1 MCFKF
6 NTKNQFL
13 NFFRAQT
20 TILNNEQEIEKFKTL
35 YEELT
40 TELAESRK
48 KEDEM
53 LQFTKSVTEKNV
65 ALQSKFSSLEAMV
78 RNFSYL
84 YIFQIGYLILYFIN
98 IVVLIELILHC

>member
-78 RNFSYL
+78 RNFFLSL
-84 YIFQIGYLILYFIN
+84 HFADWIFD
-98 IVVLIELILHC
+98 VVFYKCNNFN

>member
-78 RNFSYL
+78 RNFFLSL
-84 YIFQIGYLILYFIN
+84 HFADRIFDFVFYKCNNFN
-98 IVVLIELILHC
+98 